1 MRGFESSL
9 PSHYDFRRA
18 VSSRGPGRSP
28 LKAETGVRIPVPLPT
43 FQIRFPAFQGK
54 VPPFCPLI
62 SVCLHWQWLPVLTF
76 AADMKRRT
84 SGELHQGLHRRPR
97 GDAL

>member
-28 LKAETGVRIPVPLPT
+28 LKAKTGVRIPVPLPT
-43 FQIRFPAFQGK
+43 TPSLNGDVQGPAK
-54 VPPFCPLI
+54 VSIFSAWLKGRRAHALLAPF
-62 SVCLHWQWLPVLTF
+62 
-76 AADMKRRT
+76 AK
-84 SGELHQGLHRRPR
+84 E
-97 GDAL
+97 